1 MGHAPGCL
9 DLWGHGAAAILAQRA
24 VRFPD
29 AECDVAG
36 VDQRQVLVVEPHGL
50 GSNAHFDRLICW
62 KPSATGKGCLNPWAP
77 GKGWAPPRV
86 NPAVPRA
93 LTDPPPD
100 GGGPPRR
107 CPALGAV
114 AIEASV
120 LPALPLPG
128 PASMRCALD
137 ASALVACGPGPLLWR
152 NRA

>member
-62 KPSATGKGCLNPWAP
+62 KPSATGKGWQT
-77 GKGWAPPRV
+77 
-86 NPAVPRA
+86 PAGMAARPQVSRE
-93 LTDPPPD
+93 PPPV
-100 GGGPPRR
+100 GGRAPRR

-137 ASALVACGPGPLLWR
+137 ASALVACGPGQLLWR
-152 NRA
+152 HRP

>member
-62 KPSATGKGCLNPWAP
+62 KPSATGKGWPTP
-77 GKGWAPPRV
+77 GVSA
-86 NPAVPRA
+86 A
-93 LTDPPPD
+93 LPQFIAEPPPVR
-100 GGGPPRR
+100 GGPARR

-137 ASALVACGPGPLLWR
+137 ASALVACGPGQLLWR
-152 NRA
+152 